1 MKSTTKD
8 EYIQSVYKVVFYIE
22 QNYNEDLS
30 LDKLSAVAGFSKFHF
45 HRVFKSIIG
54 ESLAEYIRRVR
65 LQSSTNMFK
74 QKEKITTIALESGYE
89 TNSSF
94 SKAFKKHFGL
104 SPKEFSLKIKNKKG
118 NIMLKPKFIQIE
130 DIEILSVRGTGAY
143 AKEAPKTAEV
153 LMKFAYTQKIKYKKN
168 LMGKEARCFGIAH
181 DDPKITEDDKIR
193 YDICITWDDKS
204 VKPEGE
210 ILANKING
218 GNYAQFLH
226 TGPYENLTE
235 TYSQITNWII
245 ENEISLRSEPFF
257 EEYLNRD
264 PRRTKPE
271 NLKTLIHVPI
281 E

>member
-1 MKSTTKD
+1 MQSTTRD

-22 QNYNEDLS
+22 QNYNENLT
-30 LDKLSAVAGFSKFHF
+30 LEELAQVASFSKFHF
-45 HRVFKSIIG
+45 HIIFKSIIG
-54 ESLAEYIRRVR
+54 ESLADYIRRVR
-65 LQSSTNMFK
+65 LQSSSKMFTSN
-74 QKEKITTIALESGYE
+74 EKITTIALDSGYE

-94 SKAFKKHFGL
+94 TKAFKKHLGIT
-104 SPKEFSLKIKNKKG
+104 PKEFSLNVKKRKG
-118 NIMLKPKFIQIE
+118 NKMLTPKFIEID

-143 AKEAPKTAEV
+143 IEAAPKTAEI

-181 DDPKITEDDKIR
+181 DDPKITHEDKIR
-193 YDICITWDDKS
+193 FDMCITWDDKS

-210 ILANKING
+210 ILSNVLKG
-218 GNYAQFLH
+218 GKYAQFLH
-226 TGPYENLTE
+226 KGPYINLHE
-235 TYSQITNWII
+235 TYAQVTNWII
-245 ENEISLRSEPFF
+245 EKEISLRNEPFF